1 MKHITNMVR
10 ADGVLCFVLHASIEM
25 MMMEFFFL
33 QELFPLKN
41 GKKPTFFQL
50 WFQWELVS
58 DRCLTL

>member
-10 ADGVLCFVLHASIEM
+10 ADGVLCFVSHASIEM

-41 GKKPTFFQL
+41 EKKNLHISNFG
-50 WFQWELVS
+50 S
-58 DRCLTL
+58 NGS